1 MPNWTEDQ
9 LSAINETEKGVV
21 VSAAAGSGKTAVLI
35 ERTIRL
41 LSDEEKKIEADR
53 LLAAT
58 FTKAAANQIREKL
71 SQAIIKELDKNPGST
86 WLINQQ
92 KKLQMA
98 KITTINAFCLEFVK
112 ENIQSFE
119 FESNLRILEENEKA
133 VLLSQAIDD
142 TLEYFYKEKPERI
155 SEILEALGG
164 ENDNELVKLITDMHT
179 FFESIPFRDD
189 WVKSTLSLFDSDEYI
204 AELLKYNAQTIKKK
218 IKPVESVYQ
227 NVIEKSTGLK
237 ILTSLTQLLRN
248 DLSIALSLK
257 EISTDNWDKLYKECR
272 EFKFDRFVSK
282 PAKKACENFSEEEI
296 KHELDLIAEIKPE
309 RDKLKKELSDIMA
322 LVSSPVEEIKSDISV
337 IKGLFEIICE
347 MTVHMEDVLYS
358 LMLAKNAVDFSAV
371 EHMTTELLAVCED
384 GVISRT
390 PLCEE
395 IVKNQEYKIILLDEF
410 QDVNNLQDLIFKC
423 LSDTDDINVIGKNV
437 FVVGDVKQS
446 IYRFRQ
452 ANPKLFID
460 AREKANSSTYISTK
474 EITLKKNFRSRK
486 EVVDIVNFLFSQLM
500 NKESGEIEYTDDEK
514 LVLGLNAP
522 NGDDYSTELMLIDD
536 RGEFSKYLPYSL
548 EHYEIAIKISGLL
561 ESEALVFDINLG
573 ENGDFRQCRP
583 SDICVISRNNEDGR
597 CVSKALE
604 AFGIKTDVEMTS
616 GYLRSR
622 EISVIINL
630 LRVLDNPMQD
640 IPLLSVLMSPVF
652 MFTPDDAARVRLTL
666 TNGAKPKL
674 YQQLLHFEDNVS
686 DGNSDSELI
695 QKCKM
700 TIEKIKE
707 LRFYAASM
715 NLVSLIRKIYDLT
728 DYYGIASAYEDGH
741 QKRANLSLLLEYAD
755 EYDKSIGGGLT
766 GFIRYVD
773 NIIENKRDFSQAVIS
788 SGEGEA
794 VNIKTM
800 HGSKGLEYPFVF
812 LCNIF
817 KKFNDRDQK
826 KKMIINQNLGISLK
840 FNDAKEN
847 MSVVPFSYN
856 VLKSI
861 ADSEMKSE
869 ELRLLYV
876 ALTRAKDKLFI
887 PIVFNE
893 KTAELMKNIYN
904 KLSVLG
910 SVSGNMIS
918 DAASCGEWLVECFL
932 LHPDARKLRNH
943 IFEFL
948 DLDNDEKLKTIETDS
963 ALVVSQCSET
973 EKREEQAFKKKK
985 AVSNPRL
992 VQKLLERFDFKYD
1005 VTESETPSKLSVS
1018 DIAKDEK
1025 KAYYYPQ
1032 IPKFSEE
1039 IGKLTASEKGTIT
1052 HRFMEL
1058 CVFENAANNLD
1069 EEITRLVS
1077 EGKLTSRQT
1086 EGIDKKTVK
1095 AFFESEVYKRIKNS
1109 IRVMREEQFLVKFSD
1124 LDIGGELEEYKS
1136 SDGMLQGIAD
1146 CIFEEADGYVL
1157 LDYKTDRNTT
1167 PEQLKE
1173 NYTVQLKLYKAAFD
1187 LLLNKPVKS
1196 GYIYSFSL
1204 KQGIEI
1210 KF

>member
-1 MPNWTEDQ
+1 MPNWTNDQ

-41 LSDEEKKIEADR
+41 LSDEENKIEADR
-53 LLAAT
+53 LLAVT

-71 SQAIIKELDKNPGST
+71 SKAIIKQLDKNPGSV

-92 KKLQMA
+92 KRLQMA

-133 VLLSQAIDD
+133 VLLSQAIDE
-142 TLEYFYKEKPERI
+142 TLEHFYQENLEKI
-155 SEILEALGG
+155 SSVLEAFGG
-164 ENDNELVKLITDMHT
+164 ENDSELVNVITAMHT
-179 FFESIPFRDD
+179 FFDSIPFRDD
-189 WVKSTLSLFDSDEYI
+189 WIKSTLKMFESDEYI
-204 AELLKYNAQTIKKK
+204 DILLKHNINLIKKK
-218 IKPVESVYQ
+218 ITSVEAMYKS
-227 NVIEKSTGLK
+227 VIEKSEELK
-237 ILTSLTQLLRN
+237 ILTSLTQLLKN

-257 EISTDNWDKLYKECR
+257 KIDIDYWDKLYDECQ
-272 EFKFDRFVSK
+272 EFKFDRFTSK
-282 PAKKACENFSEEEI
+282 PTKKACENFSEEEVS
-296 KHELDLIAEIKPE
+296 HELDLIGEIKAE
-309 RDKLKKELSDIMA
+309 RDKLKAELSDTMA
-322 LVSSPVEEIKSDISV
+322 LVSSPVSEIKSDVSV
-337 IKGLFEIICE
+337 IKNLFEIICE
-347 MTVHMEDVLYS
+347 ITVYMEECLYD

-371 EHMTTELLAVCED
+371 EHMTTELLATCED

-395 IVKNQEYKIILLDEF
+395 IVKNKEYKIILLDEF

-423 LSDTDDINVIGKNV
+423 LSDTDDISVIGKNV

-460 AREKANSSTYISTK
+460 AREKANDEAYSGIR

-486 EVVDIVNFLFSQLM
+486 EVIDIVNFLFSQLM
-500 NKESGEIEYTDDEK
+500 NEKTGEIEYTDDEK
-514 LVLGLNAP
+514 LVLGLDVP
-522 NGDDYSTELMLIDD
+522 QGGDYSTELMLIDD
-536 RGEFSKYLPYSL
+536 RGDFSKYLPYSI
-548 EHYEIAIKISGLL
+548 EHYEIAKKINELLKSG
-561 ESEALVFDINLG
+561 AKVFDSSADK
-573 ENGDFRQCRP
+573 NGGFRLCRP

-604 AFGIKTDVEMTS
+604 AFDIKTDVEMTS

-652 MFTPDDAARVRLTL
+652 MFTPDDVSRVRLTL
-666 TNGAKPKL
+666 IDGVKPKF
-674 YQQLLHFEDNVS
+674 YQQLLHFEDNACEEY
-686 DGNSDSELI
+686 SDSELI
-695 QKCKM
+695 KKCRV
-700 TIEKIKE
+700 TVEKIKE

-715 NLVSLIRKIYDLT
+715 NLVSLIRKTYDAT

-755 EYDKSIGGGLT
+755 EYDKSISGGLT

-773 NIIENKRDFSQAVIS
+773 NIIENKKDFSQAVIS

-826 KKMIINQNLGISLK
+826 KKMIINQDFGISLK
-840 FNDAKEN
+840 FNDVKEN

-856 VLKSI
+856 VIKSI
-861 ADSEMKSE
+861 VDSEMKSE

-893 KTAELMKNIYN
+893 NTTKLMKDINN

-910 SVSGNMIS
+910 SVSENMIF
-918 DAASCGEWLVECFL
+918 DAVSCGEWLIGCFL
-932 LHPDARKLRNH
+932 LHPDAEKLRNH
-943 IFEFL
+943 IFEYL
-948 DLDNDEKLKTIETDS
+948 NLENEEKIQLIKTDS
-963 ALVVSQCSET
+963 TLVVSECT
-973 EKREEQAFKKKK
+973 EMQKNEERVLKKKK
-985 AVSNPRL
+985 SVSNPKL
-992 VQKLLERFDFKYD
+992 VSELLKRFDFEYD
-1005 VTESETPSKLSVS
+1005 MSASETPSKLSVS

-1058 CVFENAANNLD
+1058 CDFENAKKDLE
-1069 EEITRLVS
+1069 EEISRLVS
-1077 EGKLTSRQT
+1077 EGKLTSYQS

-1095 AFFESEVYKRIKNS
+1095 AFFESDVYKRIQKS
-1109 IRVMREEQFLVKFSD
+1109 RRIMREKQFLVKFSD
-1124 LDIGGELEEYKS
+1124 LKTDSELDENKN

-1146 CIFEEADGYVL
+1146 CIFEEDDGYVL

-1167 PEQLKE
+1167 AEQLKE

-1187 LLLNKPVKS
+1187 LLLDKPIKL

-1204 KQGIEI
+1204 KEGIAVE
-1210 KF
+1210 F

>member
-9 LSAINETEKGVV
+9 LSAINETERGVV

-41 LSDEEKKIEADR
+41 ISDEKSKIEADR
-53 LLAAT
+53 LLAVT

-71 SQAIIKELDKNPGST
+71 STAIIKELDKNPGSV

-92 KKLQMA
+92 KRLQTA
-98 KITTINAFCLEFVK
+98 KITTINAFCLDFVK

-119 FESNLRILEENEKA
+119 FESSLRILEDNEKI
-133 VLLSQAIDD
+133 VLLNQAIDE
-142 TLEYFYKEKPERI
+142 TLEYFYENNHEKI
-155 SEILEALGG
+155 SAVLEALGG
-164 ENDNELVKLITDMHT
+164 ENDSELIKIITDMHV
-179 FFESIPFRDD
+179 FFESIPFRDN
-189 WVKSTLSLFDSDEYI
+189 WIKSTLELLDSDEYI
-204 AELLKYNAQTIKKK
+204 SKLLKYNIDLIKKK
-218 IKPVESVYQ
+218 ITPVEAMYKS
-227 NVIEKSTGLK
+227 VIEKSGGLK
-237 ILTSLTQLLRN
+237 ILTSITQLLKN

-257 EISTDNWDKLYKECR
+257 EIDINCWDKLYNECR
-272 EFKFDRFVSK
+272 EFKFDRFTSK
-282 PAKKACENFSEEEI
+282 PTKKACANFSDEEVFKEIDLTGEI
-296 KHELDLIAEIKPE
+296 KLE
-309 RDKLKKELSDIMA
+309 RNKLKAELSDIMA
-322 LVSSPVEEIKSDISV
+322 LVSSPVGEIKSDIRV
-337 IKGLFEIICE
+337 IKSLFEIICE
-347 MTVHMEDVLYS
+347 ITVYMEDVLYD
-358 LMLAKNAVDFSAV
+358 LMLTKNAVDFSAV

-384 GVISRT
+384 GIISRT

-395 IVKNQEYKIILLDEF
+395 IVKNKEYKIILLDEF

-437 FVVGDVKQS
+437 FAVGDVKQS

-460 AREKANSSTYISTK
+460 AREKANDKTYSGIR

-486 EVVDIVNFLFSQLM
+486 EVVDTVNFLFSQLM
-500 NKESGEIEYTDDEK
+500 NKDTGEIDYTDDEK

-522 NGDDYSTELMLIDD
+522 DSDDYSTELMLIDD
-536 RGEFSKYLPYSL
+536 KGDFSRYLPYSL
-548 EHYEIAIKISGLL
+548 EHYEIAKRISRLL
-561 ESEALVFDINLG
+561 KSGALVFDISVG
-573 ENGDFRQCRP
+573 EGGGFRPCRP

-604 AFGIKTDVEMTS
+604 SFDIKTDVEMTS

-666 TNGAKPKL
+666 INGSRPKL
-674 YQQLLHFEDNVS
+674 YQQLLHFEDS
-686 DGNSDSELI
+686 GECSDSVLVG
-695 QKCKM
+695 KCRSAVD
-700 TIEKIKE
+700 KIKE

-715 NLVSLIRKIYDLT
+715 NLVSLIRKIYDAT

-755 EYDKSIGGGLT
+755 EYDKSISGGLT
-766 GFIRYVD
+766 GFIRYID
-773 NIIENKRDFSQAVIS
+773 NIIENKKDFSQAVIS

-817 KKFNDRDQK
+817 KKFNDRDNK
-826 KKMIINQNLGISLK
+826 KRMIINQGLGISMR
-840 FNDAKEN
+840 FNDVKEN

-893 KTAELMKNIYN
+893 NTACLMKDIYE
-904 KLSVLG
+904 KLSILG
-910 SVSGNMIS
+910 CVSGNMIS
-918 DAASCGEWLVECFL
+918 DAASCGEWLAECFL
-932 LHPDARKLRNH
+932 LHPDAEKLRSH
-943 IFEFL
+943 IFEYL
-948 DLDNDEKLKTIETDS
+948 DLENEERILPIKAYSTLVISECTET
-963 ALVVSQCSET
+963 QKSE
-973 EKREEQAFKKKK
+973 ERVLKKKK
-985 AVSNPRL
+985 AVSDPKL
-992 VQKLLERFDFKYD
+992 VRELLNRFDFEYD
-1005 VTESETPSKLSVS
+1005 MSASETPSKLSVS

-1058 CVFENAANNLD
+1058 CVFENAENNLD
-1069 EEITRLVS
+1069 EEISRLVS
-1077 EGKLTSRQT
+1077 EGKLTIRQA
-1086 EGIDKKTVK
+1086 EGIDRKTVK
-1095 AFFESEVYKRIKNS
+1095 TFFESDVYKRIQRS

-1124 LDIGGELEEYKS
+1124 LDIGGELDEYKC
-1136 SDGMLQGIAD
+1136 SDGMLQGVAD
-1146 CIFEEADGYVL
+1146 CIFEEDDGYVL

-1167 PEQLKE
+1167 AEQLRE
-1173 NYTVQLKLYKAAFD
+1173 NYTVQLRLYKAAFD
-1187 LLLNKPVKS
+1187 LLLDKPVRL

-1204 KQGIEI
+1204 KEGIEI

>member
-1 MPNWTEDQ
+1 MPVWTEDQ

-41 LSDEEKKIEADR
+41 LSNEENKIEADR
-53 LLAAT
+53 LLAVT
-58 FTKAAANQIREKL
+58 FTRAAADQIRDKL
-71 SQAIIKELDKNPGST
+71 SQAIIKELDNNPGSA

-92 KKLQMA
+92 KRLQMA
-98 KITTINAFCLEFVK
+98 KITTINAFCLDFVR
-112 ENIQSFE
+112 ENIQSFD
-119 FESNLRILEENEKA
+119 FESSLRILEENEKI
-133 VLLSQAIDD
+133 VLLNQAIDE
-142 TLEYFYKEKPERI
+142 TLEYYYKEKAERI
-155 SEILEALGG
+155 SYILEALGG
-164 ENDNELVKLITDMHT
+164 ENDKELVKIITDMHS
-179 FFESIPFRDD
+179 FFDSIPFRDD
-189 WVKSTLSLFDSDEYI
+189 WIKRTVKLLDSGVYI
-204 AELLKYNAQTIKKK
+204 NKLVQYNCDIIRKKTESIELLYK
-218 IKPVESVYQ
+218 E
-227 NVIEKSTGLK
+227 VIEKSMGLK
-237 ILTSLTQLLRN
+237 ILTSITQLLHN
-248 DLSIALSLK
+248 EYIMSLK
-257 EISTDNWDKLYKECR
+257 LKGIETDIWDKLYQECR
-272 EFKFDRFVSK
+272 EFKFDRFNSK
-282 PAKKACENFSEEEI
+282 PSKKACAGFSEEEI
-296 KHELDLIAEIKPE
+296 QRELELIAEIKRE
-309 RDKLKKELSDIMA
+309 RDKLKSELSDIMA
-322 LVSSPVEEIKSDISV
+322 LVSSPVDEIKSDLSV

-347 MTVHMEDVLYS
+347 MTVFAENVLHD
-358 LMLAKNAVDFSAV
+358 LMVSKNAVDFSSV
-371 EHMTTELLAVCED
+371 EHMTTELLAVCEN

-395 IVKNQEYKIILLDEF
+395 FVKNKEYKIILLDEF

-460 AREKANSSTYISTK
+460 ARKKANDKAYNGTR

-486 EVVDIVNFLFSQLM
+486 QVVNTVNFLFSQLM
-500 NKESGEIEYTDDEK
+500 NKDTGEIEYTDDEK
-514 LVLGLNAP
+514 LVLGLDVP
-522 NGDDYSTELMLIDD
+522 DSGDYSTELMLIDD
-536 RGEFSKYLPYSL
+536 RGEFSKYLPYSI
-548 EHYEIAIKISGLL
+548 EHYEIAKRISELL
-561 ESEALVFDINLG
+561 KSGVQVFDGTIG
-573 ENGDFRQCRP
+573 KNGGFRLCRP

-604 AFGIKTDVEMTS
+604 SFEIKTNAEMTS

-652 MFTPDDAARVRLTL
+652 MFSPDDVALVRITD
-666 TNGAKPKL
+666 TGSGKPKL
-674 YQQLLHFEDNVS
+674 YQQLLHFEDNAS
-686 DGNSDSELI
+686 EENSALVL
-695 QKCKM
+695 KCKSAVG
-700 TIEKIKE
+700 KIKE
-707 LRFYAASM
+707 LRFYAASL
-715 NLVSLIRKIYDLT
+715 NLVTLIRKIYDT
-728 DYYGIASAYEDGH
+728 ADYYGIASAYEDGH

-766 GFIRYVD
+766 GFIRYID
-773 NIIENKRDFSQAVIS
+773 NIIENKNDFSQAVIS
-788 SGEGEA
+788 VDDGEA

-800 HGSKGLEYPFVF
+800 HGSKGLEFPFVF
-812 LCNIF
+812 VCNIF
-817 KKFNDRDQK
+817 KKFNDRDNK
-826 KKMIINQNLGISLK
+826 KRMIINQELGVSMK
-840 FNDAKEN
+840 FIDASVK

-887 PIVFNE
+887 PFVFNT
-893 KTAELMKNIYN
+893 KTAEHMKDIYN
-904 KLSVLG
+904 KLAVLG
-910 SVSGNMIS
+910 RVSADMVSGAN
-918 DAASCGEWLVECFL
+918 SCGEWLAECFL
-932 LHPDARKLRNH
+932 LHPDAEKFRQH

-948 DLDNDEKLKTIETDS
+948 DLENEEKLDVAVTDS
-963 ALVVSQCSET
+963 TLVVTQCAET
-973 EKREEQAFKKKK
+973 EKSEEKILRKKKS
-985 AVSNPRL
+985 VSDPKL
-992 VQKLLERFDFKYD
+992 VRELLDRFDFKYD
-1005 VTESETPSKLSVS
+1005 VRDSQTPSKLSVS

-1039 IGKLTASEKGTIT
+1039 IGRLTASEKGTIT

-1058 CVFENAANNLD
+1058 CTFDNAKQSLD
-1069 EEITRLVS
+1069 EEIARLVS
-1077 EGKLTSRQT
+1077 QGKLTSRQA

-1095 AFFESEVYKRIKNS
+1095 AFFESDVYKRIQKS
-1109 IRVMREEQFLVKFSD
+1109 KAVMREKQFLVKFSD
-1124 LDIGGELEEYKS
+1124 LDISGEIAEYKN

-1146 CIFEEADGYVL
+1146 CIFEEDDGYVL

-1167 PEQLKE
+1167 AEQLRE
-1173 NYTVQLKLYKAAFD
+1173 NYTIQLRLYKAAFD
-1187 LLLNKPVKS
+1187 LLLDKPVKS
-1196 GYIYSFSL
+1196 SYIYSFSL
-1204 KQGIEI
+1204 KEGIEV

>member
-1 MPNWTEDQ
+1 MPNWTDDQ

-41 LSDEEKKIEADR
+41 LSDEENKIEADR
-53 LLAAT
+53 LLAVT

-71 SQAIIKELDKNPGST
+71 SKAIIKQLDKNPGSL

-92 KKLQMA
+92 KRLQMA

-119 FESNLRILEENEKA
+119 FESNLRILEENEKS
-133 VLLSQAIDD
+133 VLLGQAIDE
-142 TLEYFYKEKPERI
+142 TLEYFYHENLEKI
-155 SEILEALGG
+155 SFVLEALGG
-164 ENDNELVKLITDMHT
+164 ENDSELVNVITAMHT
-179 FFESIPFRDD
+179 FFDSIPFRDD
-189 WVKSTLSLFDSDEYI
+189 WIKSTLKMFESDEYI
-204 AELLKYNAQTIKKK
+204 DRLLKHNINLIKKK
-218 IKPVESVYQ
+218 ITPVETIYKSV
-227 NVIEKSTGLK
+227 IKKSEELR
-237 ILTSLTQLLRN
+237 ILTSLTQLLKN

-257 EISTDNWDKLYKECR
+257 EINKDCWDKLYDECL
-272 EFKFDRFVSK
+272 EFKFDRFTSK
-282 PAKKACENFSEEEI
+282 PTKKACDNFSDEEVSR
-296 KHELDLIAEIKPE
+296 ELDLIGEIKAE
-309 RDKLKKELSDIMA
+309 RDKLKAELSDIIS
-322 LVSSPVEEIKSDISV
+322 LVSSPVSEIKSDVSV
-337 IKGLFEIICE
+337 IKNLFEIICE
-347 MTVHMEDVLYS
+347 ITVYMEERLYE
-358 LMLAKNAVDFSAV
+358 LMLAENAVDFSAV
-371 EHMTTELLAVCED
+371 EHMTVELLAVCED
-384 GVISRT
+384 GAVSRT

-395 IVKNQEYKIILLDEF
+395 IVKNKEYKIILLDEF

-423 LSDTDDINVIGKNV
+423 LSDTDDISVIGNNV

-460 AREKANSSTYISTK
+460 ARKKANDEAYSGIR
-474 EITLKKNFRSRK
+474 EITLKKNFRSRR

-500 NKESGEIEYTDDEK
+500 NEKTGEIEYTDDEK
-514 LVLGLNAP
+514 LVLGLDVP
-522 NGDDYSTELMLIDD
+522 QGGDYSTELMLIDD
-536 RGEFSKYLPYSL
+536 RGDFSKYLPYSI
-548 EHYEIAIKISGLL
+548 EHYEIAEKINELLKSGVK
-561 ESEALVFDINLG
+561 VFDSSVG
-573 ENGDFRQCRP
+573 QNGGFRPCRP

-604 AFGIKTDVEMTS
+604 AFDIKTDVEMTS

-630 LRVLDNPMQD
+630 LRILDNPMQD

-652 MFTPDDAARVRLTL
+652 MFTPDDVSRVRLTL
-666 TNGAKPKL
+666 IDGVKPKL
-674 YQQLLHFEDNVS
+674 YQQLLHFEDNACEEY
-686 DGNSDSELI
+686 SDSELI
-695 QKCKM
+695 KKCRA
-700 TIEKIKE
+700 TVEKIKE

-715 NLVSLIRKIYDLT
+715 NLVSLIRKIYDAT

-755 EYDKSIGGGLT
+755 EYDKSISGGLT

-773 NIIENKRDFSQAVIS
+773 NIIENKKDFSQAVIS

-794 VNIKTM
+794 VNITTM

-812 LCNIF
+812 ICNIF

-826 KKMIINQNLGISLK
+826 KKMIINQSLGVSLK
-840 FNDAKEN
+840 FNDTKEN

-861 ADSEMKSE
+861 ADNEMKSE

-893 KTAELMKNIYN
+893 KTSAFMKDIYD
-904 KLSVLG
+904 KLSILG
-910 SVSGNMIS
+910 CVSENMIS
-918 DAASCGEWLVECFL
+918 DAVSCGEWLVECFL
-932 LHPDARKLRNH
+932 LHPDAEKLRSH

-948 DLDNDEKLKTIETDS
+948 NSENETNLKPIETQS
-963 ALVVSQCSET
+963 ALFVSQCAET
-973 EKREEQAFKKKK
+973 EKREESVFKKKRAASDSK
-985 AVSNPRL
+985 LVS
-992 VQKLLERFDFKYD
+992 KLLGRFDFKYD
-1005 VTESETPSKLSVS
+1005 MRDSETPSKLSVS

-1039 IGKLTASEKGTIT
+1039 IGKLTASEKGTVT

-1058 CVFENAANNLD
+1058 CNFEKAKNNLE
-1069 EEITRLVS
+1069 EEIGRLVS
-1077 EGKLTSRQT
+1077 EGKITSYQS
-1086 EGIDKKTVK
+1086 EGIDRTTVK
-1095 AFFESEVYKRIKNS
+1095 AFFESEIYNRIQKSKN
-1109 IRVMREEQFLVKFSD
+1109 IMREKQFLVKLSD
-1124 LDIGGELEEYKS
+1124 LNVDGELEEYKS

-1146 CIFEEADGYVL
+1146 CIFEEDDGYVL

-1167 PEQLKE
+1167 AEQLIE
-1173 NYTVQLKLYKAAFD
+1173 NYTVQLRLYKSAFD
-1187 LLLNKPVKS
+1187 LLLEKPVKS

-1204 KQGIEI
+1204 KEGIEV